1 MLAILAIAI
10 ISPAMKA
17 SIGFLMND
25 AARLFRKALDARA
38 IETGVTSL
46 QWRLLAWV
54 SRHPGASQGFL
65 ADRLEVEPITVSRMV
80 DRLVEAGH
88 VERKAD
94 PDDRRAWKIYLAD
107 CATPI
112 VNDLRTMADALV
124 EQALE
129 GLSTAERAELERLVA
144 HVRENLSAC
153 GQEQSDGHA

>member
-1 MLAILAIAI
+1 
-10 ISPAMKA
+10 MKE

-54 SRHPGASQGFL
+54 LRNPGASQGFL

-88 VERKAD
+88 IERRPD
-94 PDDRRAWKIYLAD
+94 PDDRRAWKIYLTD
-107 CATPI
+107 RATPI
-112 VNDLRTMADALV
+112 IANLRTMADALV
-124 EQALE
+124 DQAFD
-129 GLSTAERAELERLVA
+129 GLSPAERTAFERLVTR
-144 HVRENLSAC
+144 VRENLSSC
-153 GQEQSDGHA
+153 GQEPV

>member
-1 MLAILAIAI
+1 MNQ
-10 ISPAMKA
+10 

-38 IETGVTSL
+38 TQTGVTSL

-65 ADRLEVEPITVSRMV
+65 ADRFEVEPITVSRMV

-88 VERKAD
+88 IERQPD
-94 PDDRRAWKIYLAD
+94 PDDRRAWKIYLTD

-112 VNDLRTMADALV
+112 VRELRTMADALV
-124 EQALE
+124 DQALD
-129 GLSTAERAELERLVA
+129 GLSPVERVELERLVTR
-144 HVRENLSAC
+144 VRENLSSC
-153 GQEQSDGHA
+153 GQEPDDGHA